1 MPRLAL
7 RAAMLTLVG
16 KDRQLANEKADTFH
30 NEKPGQQRVRASK
43 SARFHMNDAIFGTI

>member
-16 KDRQLANEKADTFH
+16 KDRQLANEKANVFH
-30 NEKPGQQRVRASK
+30 SEKPAQQRVRASK
-43 SARFHMNDAIFGTI
+43 NALFHANDAIFGAI

>member
-30 NEKPGQQRVRASK
+30 SEKPWRRRVTASK
-43 SARFHMNDAIFGTI
+43 SALLHTNDAIFGTI

>member
-16 KDRQLANEKADTFH
+16 KDRQLANEKVGTFH
-30 NEKPGQQRVRASK
+30 SEKPGQRRVRASK
-43 SARFHMNDAIFGTI
+43 SALLRTNDAIFGMI